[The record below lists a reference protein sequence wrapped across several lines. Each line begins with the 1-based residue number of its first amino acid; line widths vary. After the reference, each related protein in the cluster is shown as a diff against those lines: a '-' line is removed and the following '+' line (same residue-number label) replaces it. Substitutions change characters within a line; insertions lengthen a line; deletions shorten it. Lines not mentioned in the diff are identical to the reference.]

1 MGMKDQAAIAD
12 LHGTPLERRELDIGV
27 GIVAP
32 FDFVLDREY
41 WSATPPGVS
50 LHITRTPFLEQG
62 VGVDLAHLLSDDAV
76 LAGAT
81 RELLIAQPAVTV
93 FACTSGSFVDGLA
106 GELRCRKVMEQAGA
120 QKALTT
126 SGALL
131 EALRALGVERIGV
144 ATPYDAS
151 TTLRLVSFLSE
162 AKIRAVSS
170 ACLGLTSDIF
180 RVGPSSVR
188 TLIRAADNPEAEAI
202 FVSCTNLWT
211 LDILEEMTQVLGK
224 PVLSANQVTMWAALH
239 AVGRTSPIIDGVLP
253 SAS

>member
-1 MGMKDQAAIAD
+1 MNDELVTAD
-12 LHGTPLERRELDIGV
+12 LSGAELEQRQLETGV

-41 WSATPPGVS
+41 WNATPAGVS
-50 LHITRTPFLEQG
+50 LHITRTPFLEEG
-62 VGVDLAHLLSDDAV
+62 VGVDLAHLLSDDAI
-76 LAGAT
+76 LAAAT
-81 RELLIAQPAVTV
+81 RELVIAQPAVTM

-106 GELRCRKVMEQAGA
+106 GELRCREVMEQAGA
-120 QKALTT
+120 RKALTT

-144 ATPYDAS
+144 ATPYDAP
-151 TTLRLVSFLSE
+151 TTERLVGFLSE
-162 AKIRAVSS
+162 AKIRTVSS
-170 ACLGLTSDIF
+170 ACLGLTGDIF
-180 RVGPSSVR
+180 RVGPNSVR
-188 TLIRAADNPEAEAI
+188 TLIRAADHPEAEAI

-211 LDILEEMTQVLGK
+211 LDVLEQMTQALGK

-239 AVGRTSPIIDGVLP
+239 AVGRPHPLGRLLA